1 MNKIIEHATN
11 ILVVDDHPI
20 VRKGIAALLCHTA
33 SYITEASC
41 AAEAAD
47 ISRTHNI
54 DIAVIDIDLPD
65 ANGLELI
72 TRLRS
77 TKPYSLRGVHNAR
90 GTMDYRRTTGCQCA
104 GYCA

>member
-1 MNKIIEHATN
+1 MNKIIEHAAN

-47 ISRTHNI
+47 TTTDR
-54 DIAVIDIDLPD
+54 VLGM
-65 ANGLELI
+65 NGEI
-72 TRLRS
+72 KRS
-77 TKPYSLRGVHNAR
+77 QTNGMYKVEIKLNS
-90 GTMDYRRTTGCQCA
+90 
-104 GYCA
+104 